1 MGVNEPRIS
10 DIGRLPACHTH
21 SVLFTEIAGYPI
33 IRELGAGGMGQVFL
47 VQHPRLPRRDA
58 LKLLDAGVSR
68 NNDFKVRF
76 QREADLLAQLS
87 HPNIVTLHDRG
98 EFEGRLWITMEYVD
112 GTDASELL
120 KADGPLDPDLAVE
133 LVGAAGAALDYAWRK
148 LRVTHRDVKPA
159 NILVGIDDN
168 EGALKIESVKLA
180 DFGIAKAA
188 GESTSLTSTGMTIG
202 TMQYISPEAIEGEE
216 VDNRSDIYS
225 LGCTAFQLLTGQPP
239 FTGTSIASTMSAHL
253 TKPVPSITAVNP
265 RLPEGMNKVFERVLA
280 KSPDDRYRSCAGFV
294 TALQEAA
301 GGEVAAFAPTMAA
314 ATQPSGMPTQ
324 VRPVAAKASRSS
336 QSRSRIAPIAA
347 AVVATVAV
355 AATAV
360 GIYVTRGG
368 SDETAAPAA
377 STAETSTT
385 ATLPPVSAP
394 PVSAQAA
401 PLPDNPSPNA
411 GCPGSA
417 TAHHDLEHPY
427 LGRMRV
433 FVIPQTPTYGA
444 AVGDGA
450 CISAVT
456 AAGSVLMPIPVKFGY
471 GFKFAEP
478 ATDLTGNLFIRYHG
492 GGAHDPAMV
501 LVLAPTAQGF
511 RTIGEDMLDTEL
523 IGPGVDGQ
531 YVLRQHQNDCTPSCA
546 NGTWTENDL
555 HWDGNNYVGQDNSA
569 TPTVTSTRTV
579 TTTTS
584 APLLY
589 EGKPCTPAESG
600 DVSPDGTLYCS
611 METGSWRDKTHQS
624 RPAVQLG
631 SACTEP
637 GARARVEQTDGIA
650 TCKADANGDL
660 AWDWWPP

>member
-1 MGVNEPRIS
+1 MEI
-10 DIGRLPACHTH
+10 
-21 SVLFTEIAGYPI
+21 TEIAGYRV
-33 IRELGAGGMGQVFL
+33 IRQLGAGGMGQVFL
-47 VQHPRLPRRDA
+47 VQHPRLPRQDA

-68 NNDFKVRF
+68 NDDFKVRF

-98 EFEGRLWITMEYVD
+98 EFEGRLWITMEYID
-112 GTDASELL
+112 GTDASELV
-120 KADGPLDPDLAVE
+120 KADGPLDLDLAVQ
-133 LVGAAGAALDYAWRK
+133 LVGAAAAALDYAWRK
-148 LRVTHRDVKPA
+148 QRVTHRDVKPA
-159 NILVGIDDN
+159 NILVGIDETDS
-168 EGALKIESVKLA
+168 GPQIESVKLA

-225 LGCTAFQLLTGQPP
+225 LGCTAFHLLTGQPP

-253 TKPVPSITAVNP
+253 TKPVPSVSTVNP
-265 RLPEGMNKVFERVLA
+265 HLPEGMDAVFERVLA
-280 KSPDDRYRSCAGFV
+280 KSPDDRYQSCAEFV
-294 TALQEAA
+294 TALQEAT
-301 GGEVAAFAPTMAA
+301 GGEVHYPASAQTLAA
-314 ATQPSGMPTQ
+314 ATLPSNEPTQ
-324 VRPVAAKASRSS
+324 VRKVAEKAVPRPQSKSRTV
-336 QSRSRIAPIAA
+336 PIAA

-368 SDETAAPAA
+368 SDEAAAPAA

-385 ATLPPVSAP
+385 ATVTPPAA
-394 PVSAQAA
+394 AQAA
-401 PLPDNPSPNA
+401 PLPDNPPPNA
-411 GCPGSA
+411 GCPGTA

-433 FVIPQTPTYGA
+433 FVIPQSPSYGA

-471 GFKFAEP
+471 GFEFAEP
-478 ATDLTGNLFIRYHG
+478 AADLTGNLFIRYHG

-501 LVLAPTAQGF
+501 LVLVPTAQGF
-511 RTIGEDMLDTEL
+511 RTIGEGMLDTEL
-523 IGPGVDGQ
+523 IGPGVDGR
-531 YVLRQHQNDCTPSCA
+531 YVLREHQNDCTPSCA
-546 NGTWTENDL
+546 NGTWTDKDL
-555 HWDGNNYVGQDNSA
+555 RWDGSGYVGEDKPA
-569 TPTVTSTRTV
+569 TPAVTSTRTV
-579 TTTTS
+579 VTTTTA

-624 RPAVQLG
+624 RPAVERG
-631 SACTEP
+631 SACSEP
-637 GARARVEQTDGIA
+637 GARARVVQTDGIA
-650 TCKADANGDL
+650 TCKADPNGDL
-660 AWDWWPP
+660 FWDW